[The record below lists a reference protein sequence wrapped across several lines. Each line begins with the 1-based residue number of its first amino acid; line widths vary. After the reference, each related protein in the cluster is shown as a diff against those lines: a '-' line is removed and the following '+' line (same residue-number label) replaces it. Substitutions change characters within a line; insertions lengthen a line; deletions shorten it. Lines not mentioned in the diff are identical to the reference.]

1 MFRTSEPSS
10 FGCFLISSARLPVC
24 WSHFLRLFVPPF
36 FSSDSGIDF
45 SEFFPIFLIF
55 VRFNFQNATYL
66 NLHWWGRSGRGGFSQ
81 PASQPNRRK
90 QPASQPAKAA
100 ESASQPHNAAESA
113 SQPDSQRGGISQPA
127 SQPRRRNQRASQG
140 SGTIRAN
147 MAMACIDM
155 DVGRCE

>member
-1 MFRTSEPSS
+1 MPFDCILCARAPC
-10 FGCFLISSARLPVC
+10 FGASPRLDGAL
-24 WSHFLRLFVPPF
+24 FLRIF
-36 FSSDSGIDF
+36 FSIPPLIIVPF
-45 SEFFPIFLIF
+45 SMRLILF
-55 VRFNFQNATYL
+55 TRDN
-66 NLHWWGRSGRGGFSQ
+66 HWWGRSGRGGFSQ
-81 PASQPNRRK
+81 PASQPKRRN

-113 SQPDSQRGGISQPA
+113 SQPARQPTRRNQPASQPRRRNQPA
-127 SQPRRRNQRASQG
+127 SQPRRRNQRASEG